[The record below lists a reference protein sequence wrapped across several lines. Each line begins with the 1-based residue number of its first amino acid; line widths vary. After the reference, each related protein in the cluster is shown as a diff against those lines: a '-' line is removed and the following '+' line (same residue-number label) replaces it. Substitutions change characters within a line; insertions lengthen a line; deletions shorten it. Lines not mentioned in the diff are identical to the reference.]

1 MHLVKKLLKSDYFIL
16 IPIILFAALRFPSL
30 FEPYWYGDEGIY
42 QAIGIAMNNG
52 RELYAQIWDN
62 KPPLLYLIYA
72 LAGGNQ
78 YIVRLFSLIVGIF
91 TVIVFFHLSKKV
103 LRQTVSA
110 VATLLFTIL
119 FGSAFLEGN
128 IANAENFMLLP
139 ILLGMLLI
147 YNLLTKRNVKVLKI
161 ENQNIIYLITGLL
174 LGISFSLKI
183 VGVFEY
189 LAATL
194 LLLLSHFSKEKRV
207 KSWLFLTGGF
217 LIPIST
223 FMLFFITNGNIQPFL
238 ESVFFSNVSY
248 VGYENFLLIPQGF
261 LVLKLLILASC
272 IFLILKNRKKI
283 PQNYLF
289 ILIWTTFALFSSF
302 FSQRSYTHYLLLSL
316 PPIILLG
323 AMLLSEKH
331 KYFLFILGYGA
342 LIVFLFFHFKPY
354 PFIKTFAY
362 YPHYLAYQL
371 GKIDKIT
378 YQKFFD
384 NDVPRDYAV
393 AEYLKMKLNT
403 NDPVFIWGN
412 SAQIYA
418 LSKTLPIGRY
428 TVAYHI
434 QNDEQIKETIT
445 ALKAKNPRFV
455 VLLNDTQFKNIPLN
469 NYAYLL
475 TIEGAAIYEKTN

>member
-1 MHLVKKLLKSDYFIL
+1 MHLVKKILNSDHFIL
-16 IPIILFAALRFPSL
+16 APIILFAALRFPSL

-52 RELYAQIWDN
+52 RELYSQIWDN
-62 KPPLLYLIYA
+62 KPPLLYLIYT
-72 LAGGNQ
+72 LADGNQ
-78 YIVRLFSLIVGIF
+78 YVVRLLSLISGIF
-91 TVIVFFHLSKKV
+91 TVIVFFHLSKKF
-103 LRQTVSA
+103 LRHKVSA
-110 VATLLFTIL
+110 VATLLFTLL

-139 ILLGMLLI
+139 ILLAMLLVF
-147 YNLLTKRNVKVLKI
+147 NLITKRNTKLLKI
-161 ENQNIIYLITGLL
+161 ENQYIIFLLAGLL

-189 LAATL
+189 LAATTL
-194 LLLLSHFSKEKRV
+194 LILCHFSRAKKI

-217 LIPIST
+217 LIPISL
-223 FMLFFITNGNIQPFL
+223 FILFFAATDNIQPFL
-238 ESVFFSNVSY
+238 ESVFFTNVSY
-248 VGYENFLLIPQGF
+248 VGYENFLLVPQGF
-261 LVLKLLILASC
+261 ILLKLLILFSC

-289 ILIWTTFALFSSF
+289 ILVWTTFALFSSF

-316 PPIILLG
+316 PPLTLLG

-331 KYFLFILGYGA
+331 KRIPFILSYGVLA
-342 LIVFLFFHFKPY
+342 VFLFFHFKPY
-354 PFIKTFAY
+354 PLVKTFTY

-371 GKIDKIT
+371 GKIDTIT

-384 NDVPRDYAV
+384 SDVPRDYAV
-393 AEYLKMKLNT
+393 AEYLKMKLNI

-434 QNDEQIKETIT
+434 QNNDQVKETIT
-445 ALKAKNPRFV
+445 ALNTKNPRFV
-455 VLLNDTQFKNIPLN
+455 VLLNDSPFKNIPLH